1 MVSDH
6 ESGNEH
12 DQNYQS
18 GNENV
23 CEECE
28 EPSQK
33 RVKYSPVEGIAR
45 GMVSLVRQKLV
56 TQTGATAMVALP
68 SFLCLSVEN

>member
-1 MVSDH
+1 MSDH

-18 GNENV
+18 EK
-23 CEECE
+23 CE

-33 RVKYSPVEGIAR
+33 RVKYTPVEGIAR
-45 GMVSLVRQKLV
+45 GIVSLVGQKLV
-56 TQTGATAMVALP
+56 TQTGATAVVAQP
-68 SFLCLSVEN
+68 SFLCLSLED